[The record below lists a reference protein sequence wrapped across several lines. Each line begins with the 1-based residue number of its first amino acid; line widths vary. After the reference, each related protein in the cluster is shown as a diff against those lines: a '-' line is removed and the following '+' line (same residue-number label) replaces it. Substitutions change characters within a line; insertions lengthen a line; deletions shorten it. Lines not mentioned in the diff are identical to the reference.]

1 MNTSS
6 SQREQTC
13 RDAANETV
21 TGEIETFDHTFDVL
35 ASPAWRGIESDI
47 WRVETNKDRI
57 ILKHYHDDVGFYVD
71 TKSAIEATT
80 QAGEIG
86 VGPIVK
92 QSWMDD
98 GIIALEPLDSPWRA
112 GGLHDAVD
120 QTTRSHVIAQKK
132 AFQAKAKLAKETS
145 IFAEIESLY
154 ETAKKEKVETH
165 NDIAV
170 FVDYFQNAKAKF
182 DSFGTDR
189 VACHRDGNTANLMV
203 GPNKAIS
210 LLDFDL
216 AAVCDP
222 FEDVGCY
229 LIEYFDSD
237 AEARGGF
244 EEWYGKF
251 DEALFQRSMIYGLAD
266 DCRWGLIASILAAK
280 SPRRS
285 LEFSKYAA
293 WRFIRLEMQVKRS
306 SANDRIRRAA

>member
-1 MNTSS
+1 MNITSS
-6 SQREQTC
+6 TREQTC
-13 RDAANETV
+13 RKAASNQV
-21 TGEIETFDHTFDVL
+21 KGEIQTFVRTFDVL
-35 ASPAWRGIESDI
+35 ASPAWRGVESDV
-47 WRVETNKDRI
+47 WHVETSSESL
-57 ILKHYHDDVGFYVD
+57 ILKHYHADVNFYVD
-71 TKSAIEATT
+71 TAASIEATT
-80 QAGEIG
+80 QAGIVG
-86 VGPIVK
+86 VGPAVVK
-92 QSWMDD
+92 SWKDD
-98 GIIALEPLDSPWRA
+98 GLIALEPLKSPWRA

-120 QTTRSHVIAQKK
+120 QTTRSNVIARKK
-132 AFQAKAKLAKETS
+132 AFQSKATLFKEAS
-145 IFAEIESLY
+145 LFDEIENLY
-154 ETAKKEKVETH
+154 DIAVKEQVTTH
-165 NDIAV
+165 NDIDV
-170 FVDYFQNAKAKF
+170 FVEFFRSARLKF
-182 DSFGTDR
+182 NSFGTDR

-216 AAVCDP
+216 AAMCDP

-229 LIEYFDSD
+229 LIEFFECD

-244 EEWYGKF
+244 EEWYGQF

-266 DCRWGLIASILAAK
+266 DCRWGLIASILAAT